1 MTKIVYLNDEHAQ
14 VSKRFAKNAKV
25 FGSEEYLMWKEYRM
39 DFPKAIMVVK
49 EIKKNHSKKTN
60 RNMTY
65 ENMKI
70 YISEHANKDVMLNE
84 FARQLKISKIKKN
97 PYRYVLSWF
106 DKFYPSAR
114 EYLKED
120 REDKTEAKKEAV
132 AVEEQCQEESVGNA
146 VALPA

>member
-1 MTKIVYLNDEHAQ
+1 MTKIIYLNDEHAQ
-14 VSKRFAKNAKV
+14 VSKKFAKNAKV
-25 FGSEEYLMWKEYRM
+25 FGSEEYLMQKEYRK

-49 EIKKNHSKKTN
+49 EIKKNPDKKTN

-70 YISEHANKDVMLNE
+70 YISEHTNKDVMLNE

-114 EYLKED
+114 EYFKE
-120 REDKTEAKKEAV
+120 EKTD
-132 AVEEQCQEESVGNA
+132 AVEEQHQEENTDST
-146 VALPA
+146 VALTA

>member
-1 MTKIVYLNDEHAQ
+1 MTKIIYLNDEHAQ
-14 VSKRFAKNAKV
+14 VSKKFAKNAKV
-25 FGSEEYLMWKEYRM
+25 FGSEEYLMWKEYRK
-39 DFPKAIMVVK
+39 DFPTPIMVVK
-49 EIKKNHSKKTN
+49 EIKKNPDKKTN

-114 EYLKED
+114 EYFKE
-120 REDKTEAKKEAV
+120 EKTD
-132 AVEEQCQEESVGNA
+132 AVEEQHQEENTDST
-146 VALPA
+146 VALTA

>member
-1 MTKIVYLNDEHAQ
+1 MTKIIYLNDEHAQ
-14 VSKRFAKNAKV
+14 VSKKVAKNAKV
-25 FGSEEYLMWKEYRM
+25 FGSEEYLMWKEYRK

-49 EIKKNHSKKTN
+49 EIKKNPDQKTN
-60 RNMTY
+60 RNLTY

-114 EYLKED
+114 EYFKE
-120 REDKTEAKKEAV
+120 EKTD
-132 AVEEQCQEESVGNA
+132 AVEEQHQEENTDST
-146 VALPA
+146 VALTA

>member
-1 MTKIVYLNDEHAQ
+1 MTKIIYLNDEHAQ
-14 VSKRFAKNAKV
+14 VSKKFAKNAKV
-25 FGSEEYLMWKEYRM
+25 FGSEEYLMWKEYRK

-49 EIKKNHSKKTN
+49 EIKKNPDKKTN

-70 YISEHANKDVMLNE
+70 YISEHTNKDVMLNE

-114 EYLKED
+114 EYFKE
-120 REDKTEAKKEAV
+120 EKTD
-132 AVEEQCQEESVGNA
+132 AVEEQHQAENTDST
-146 VALPA
+146 VALTA

>member
-1 MTKIVYLNDEHAQ
+1 MTKIIYLNDEHAQ
-14 VSKRFAKNAKV
+14 VSKKFAKNAKV
-25 FGSEEYLMWKEYRM
+25 FGSEEYLMWKEYRK
-39 DFPKAIMVVK
+39 DFPKAIMDVK
-49 EIKKNHSKKTN
+49 EIKKNPDKKTN

-70 YISEHANKDVMLNE
+70 YISEHTNKDVMLNE

-114 EYLKED
+114 EYFKE
-120 REDKTEAKKEAV
+120 EKTD
-132 AVEEQCQEESVGNA
+132 AVEEQHQEENTDST
-146 VALPA
+146 VALTA

>member
-1 MTKIVYLNDEHAQ
+1 MTKIIYLNDEHAQ
-14 VSKRFAKNAKV
+14 VSKKFAKNAKV
-25 FGSEEYLMWKEYRM
+25 FGSEEYLMWKEYRK

-49 EIKKNHSKKTN
+49 EIKKNPDKKTN

-70 YISEHANKDVMLNE
+70 YISEHTNKDVMLNE

-114 EYLKED
+114 EYFKE
-120 REDKTEAKKEAV
+120 EKTD
-132 AVEEQCQEESVGNA
+132 AVEEQHQEVNTDST
-146 VALPA
+146 VALTA

>member
-1 MTKIVYLNDEHAQ
+1 MTKIIYLNDEHAQ
-14 VSKRFAKNAKV
+14 VSKKFAKNAKV
-25 FGSEEYLMWKEYRM
+25 FGSEEYLMWKEYRK

-49 EIKKNHSKKTN
+49 EIKKNPDKKTN

-70 YISEHANKDVMLNE
+70 YISEHTNKDVMLNE

-97 PYRYVLSWF
+97 LYRYVLSWF

-114 EYLKED
+114 EYFKE
-120 REDKTEAKKEAV
+120 EKTD
-132 AVEEQCQEESVGNA
+132 AVEEQHQEENTDST
-146 VALPA
+146 VALTA

>member
-14 VSKRFAKNAKV
+14 VSKKFAKNAKV

-49 EIKKNHSKKTN
+49 EIKKNHGKKTN

-120 REDKTEAKKEAV
+120 KEDKTETKEESV
-132 AVEEQCQEESVGNA
+132 AVEEKCQEESGGNA
-146 VALPA
+146 AALPA

>member
-1 MTKIVYLNDEHAQ
+1 MTKIIYLNDEHAQ
-14 VSKRFAKNAKV
+14 VSKKFAKNAKV
-25 FGSEEYLMWKEYRM
+25 FGSEEYIMWKEYRK

-49 EIKKNHSKKTN
+49 EIKKNPDKKTN

-70 YISEHANKDVMLNE
+70 YIIEHTNKDVMLNE

-114 EYLKED
+114 EYFKE
-120 REDKTEAKKEAV
+120 EKTD
-132 AVEEQCQEESVGNA
+132 AVEEQHQEENTDST
-146 VALPA
+146 VALTA

>member
-1 MTKIVYLNDEHAQ
+1 
-14 VSKRFAKNAKV
+14 
-25 FGSEEYLMWKEYRM
+25 
-39 DFPKAIMVVK
+39 MVVK
-49 EIKKNHSKKTN
+49 EIKKDPDKKTN

-65 ENMKI
+65 DNMKM

-114 EYLKED
+114 EYFKE
-120 REDKTEAKKEAV
+120 EKTEAKEEKAE
-132 AVEEQCQEESVGNA
+132 AVEEQQQEENTDNT
-146 VALPA
+146 VALTA

>member
-1 MTKIVYLNDEHAQ
+1 
-14 VSKRFAKNAKV
+14 
-25 FGSEEYLMWKEYRM
+25 MWKEYRK

-49 EIKKNHSKKTN
+49 EIKKNPDKKTN

-70 YISEHANKDVMLNE
+70 YISEHTNKDVMLNE

-114 EYLKED
+114 EYFKE
-120 REDKTEAKKEAV
+120 EKTD
-132 AVEEQCQEESVGNA
+132 AVEEQHQEENTDST
-146 VALPA
+146 VALTA

>member
-1 MTKIVYLNDEHAQ
+1 MTKIIYHNDEHAQ
-14 VSKRFAKNAKV
+14 VSKKFAKNAKV
-25 FGSEEYLMWKEYRM
+25 FGSEEYLMWKEYRK

-49 EIKKNHSKKTN
+49 EIKKNPDKKTN

-114 EYLKED
+114 EYFKE
-120 REDKTEAKKEAV
+120 EKTD
-132 AVEEQCQEESVGNA
+132 AVEEQHQEEHTDST
-146 VALPA
+146 VALTA

>member
-1 MTKIVYLNDEHAQ
+1 MKKIIYLNDEHAQ
-14 VSKRFAKNAKV
+14 VSKKFAKNAKV
-25 FGSEEYLMWKEYRM
+25 FGSEEYLQWKEYRK

-49 EIKKNHSKKTN
+49 EIKKNPDKKTN

-70 YISEHANKDVMLNE
+70 YISEHTNKDVMLNE

-114 EYLKED
+114 EYFKEG
-120 REDKTEAKKEAV
+120 KTD
-132 AVEEQCQEESVGNA
+132 AVEEQHQEENTDST
-146 VALPA
+146 VALTA

>member
-1 MTKIVYLNDEHAQ
+1 MTKIIYLNDEHAQ
-14 VSKRFAKNAKV
+14 VSKKFAKNAKV
-25 FGSEEYLMWKEYRM
+25 FGSEEYIMWKEDRK

-49 EIKKNHSKKTN
+49 EIKKNPDKKTN

-70 YISEHANKDVMLNE
+70 YISEHTNKDVMLNE

-114 EYLKED
+114 EYFKE
-120 REDKTEAKKEAV
+120 EKTD
-132 AVEEQCQEESVGNA
+132 AVEEQHQEENTDST
-146 VALPA
+146 VALTA

>member
-1 MTKIVYLNDEHAQ
+1 MTKIIYINDEHAQ
-14 VSKRFAKNAKV
+14 VSKKFAKNAKV
-25 FGSEEYLMWKEYRM
+25 FGSEEYLMWKEYRK

-49 EIKKNHSKKTN
+49 EIKKNPDKKTN

-70 YISEHANKDVMLNE
+70 YISEHTNKDVMLNE
-84 FARQLKISKIKKN
+84 LARQLKISKIKKN

-114 EYLKED
+114 EYFKE
-120 REDKTEAKKEAV
+120 EKTD
-132 AVEEQCQEESVGNA
+132 AVEEQHQEENTDST
-146 VALPA
+146 VALTA

>member
-1 MTKIVYLNDEHAQ
+1 MTKIIYLNDEHAQ
-14 VSKRFAKNAKV
+14 VSKKFAKNAKV
-25 FGSEEYLMWKEYRM
+25 FGSEEYLMWKEYRK

-49 EIKKNHSKKTN
+49 EIKKNPDKKTN

-70 YISEHANKDVMLNE
+70 YISEHTNKDVMLNE

-114 EYLKED
+114 EYFKE
-120 REDKTEAKKEAV
+120 KTD
-132 AVEEQCQEESVGNA
+132 AVEEQHQEENTDST
-146 VALPA
+146 VALTA

>member
-49 EIKKNHSKKTN
+49 EIKKNHDKKTN

-120 REDKTEAKKEAV
+120 KEDKTEAKKEAV

>member
-14 VSKRFAKNAKV
+14 VSKKFAKNAKV

-49 EIKKNHSKKTN
+49 EIKKNHDKKTN

-70 YISEHANKDVMLNE
+70 YISEHANKDIMLNE

-106 DKFYPSAR
+106 DKFYPTAR
-114 EYLKED
+114 EYLKADKEA
-120 REDKTEAKKEAV
+120 KTEAKEEAV